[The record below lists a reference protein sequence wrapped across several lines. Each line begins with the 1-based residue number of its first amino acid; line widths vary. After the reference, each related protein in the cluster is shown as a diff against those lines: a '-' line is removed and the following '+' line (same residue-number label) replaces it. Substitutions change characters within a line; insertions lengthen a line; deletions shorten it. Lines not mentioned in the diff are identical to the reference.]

1 MTIRRWRDRV
11 KQARRRL
18 RLFGASRYTL
28 PPQPSLPIPELC
40 VNKRQLVVAL
50 AAKLGRP
57 KAEAARVIDA
67 LFGADGLI
75 AAELRRARKVQI
87 SGFGN
92 FEARRRNARTARN
105 PRTGRTMTI
114 KASVAPVFR
123 AGKSLKDLVNR
134 R

>member
-1 MTIRRWRDRV
+1 M
-11 KQARRRL
+11 
-18 RLFGASRYTL
+18 
-28 PPQPSLPIPELC
+28 
-40 VNKRQLVVAL
+40 NKRQLVVAL

-92 FEARRRNARTARN
+92 FEARRRKARTARN

>member
-1 MTIRRWRDRV
+1 MN
-11 KQARRRL
+11 KQ
-18 RLFGASRYTL
+18 
-28 PPQPSLPIPELC
+28 
-40 VNKRQLVVAL
+40 QLVVAL

-67 LFGADGLI
+67 LFGAEGLI
-75 AAELRRARKVQI
+75 AAELRRSRKVQI

-92 FEARRRNARTARN
+92 FEPRRRSARTARN